1 MPRLPP
7 VTRTTRELISTPD
20 LATAGRAW
28 SRTILSRMLLRDRG
42 TFDRGPRC
50 WNAEP
55 DERHHV
61 SDNSIPT
68 SSGDPQQTPPPA
80 QPFAPAP
87 PAPPYPA
94 DTTGQ
99 PTQAYP
105 GAAPSIPGP
114 PQPYGAPSS
123 QPYAVAPTYPA
134 PPQQPYGSA
143 APGYQTYAPAYPA
156 ARPASGLA
164 ITSLICGIAGVVLF
178 WAVVPLLAS
187 IIAVI
192 TGHMALKQT
201 KQNPAIGGRGMA
213 FAGLIMGYI
222 MVAFLVIGIV
232 MTIISIVFFGAFT
245 LPFIFSS

>member
-1 MPRLPP
+1 M
-7 VTRTTRELISTPD
+7 
-20 LATAGRAW
+20 
-28 SRTILSRMLLRDRG
+28 
-42 TFDRGPRC
+42 
-50 WNAEP
+50 
-55 DERHHV
+55 

-68 SSGDPQQTPPPA
+68 SSGEPLQTPPPA

-201 KQNPAIGGRGMA
+201 RQNPAIGGRGMA